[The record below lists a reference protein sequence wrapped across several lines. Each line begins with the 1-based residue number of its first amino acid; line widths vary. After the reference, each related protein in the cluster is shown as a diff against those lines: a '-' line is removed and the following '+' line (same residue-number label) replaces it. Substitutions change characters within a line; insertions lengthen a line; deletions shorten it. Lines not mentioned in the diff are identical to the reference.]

1 MVYFKAQEK
10 PVLSLE
16 NVVREIIAYI
26 AFGILVRSEVR
37 ISPIFFNRG

>member
-16 NVVREIIAYI
+16 NVVREIVAYI
-26 AFGILVRSEVR
+26 AFRILVRSEVR
-37 ISPIFFNRG
+37 ISPDFYSRG